1 MAKHRRLAYTL
12 LKIITTLSISMLLL
26 ITMVLQNFT
35 KHGSNIVQAYERDL
49 EYQWNNAIYGNGAS
63 ASKSKI
69 IGNASNG
76 NVVIDS
82 NSGKIVPDSTDGVA
96 FHYTA
101 VPVETNFTLRAKV
114 TVNSWTFT
122 NGQEGFGLMATDWVG
137 AHEGICWT
145 NSYMLGASKIDYY
158 IDKKTHKPVT
168 NTNSTYSTK
177 IMQNIGILGQE
188 KKGVTLD
195 NIQALEANDTQSI
208 KDDYRSSRVP
218 MNLMED
224 YLVSG
229 NIIGNESNHLQTTVD
244 NPITQMYLTIQKN
257 NTGYFL
263 QCC

>member
-1 MAKHRRLAYTL
+1 MAKYRRFIHTI
-12 LKIITTLSISMLLL
+12 LKITTTLFISILLL
-26 ITMVLQNFT
+26 VIMLLQNFT
-35 KHGSNIVQAYERDL
+35 GNDNNIVQAYERAF
-49 EYQWNNAIYGNGAS
+49 EYQWNNAIYGSGAS

-69 IGNASNG
+69 IGNANNG

-101 VPVETNFTLRAKV
+101 VPIGTNFTLRAKV

-145 NSYMLGASKIDYY
+145 NSYMLGASRIDYY

-168 NTNSTYSTK
+168 NTNFAYSTR

-195 NIQALEANDTQSI
+195 NIQALEANDTQTI
-208 KDDYRSSRVP
+208 KDDFRSSRIP
-218 MNLMED
+218 MNLMEE

-229 NIIGNESNHLQTTVD
+229 NLIGN
-244 NPITQMYLTIQKN
+244 
-257 NTGYFL
+257 
-263 QCC
+263 